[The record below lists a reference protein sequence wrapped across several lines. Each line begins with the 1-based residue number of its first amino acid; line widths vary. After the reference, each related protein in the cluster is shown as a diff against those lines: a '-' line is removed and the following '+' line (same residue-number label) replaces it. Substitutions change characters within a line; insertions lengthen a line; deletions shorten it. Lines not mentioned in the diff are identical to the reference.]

1 MKCPQKLVSQDMMI
15 RIVNFKYVRCAKL
28 NFVMIVATL
37 IGL

>member
-1 MKCPQKLVSQDMMI
+1 MKCPQKLVSQDTMI
-15 RIVNFKYVRCAKL
+15 RIVNFKYVRAKL